1 MVVLLV
7 RLSIKL
13 QIRGNVVLGET
24 IWHLVPQILST
35 ALVVQL
41 TEVVVQE
48 RSIGLIRR
56 LLVALPHRGIVQ
68 VQMEDEQVLLV
79 NIPMRRVLTVPT
91 PSPELLPVRVL
102 QHLQLIHPIHS

>member
-1 MVVLLV
+1 MVVLPV

-35 ALVVQL
+35 ALAVQQI
-41 TEVVVQE
+41 EVVVQV

-56 LLVALPHRGIVQ
+56 LLVVLPHHGIVLDLMA
-68 VQMEDEQVLLV
+68 VVRVLLV
-79 NIPMRRVLTVPT
+79 TIPMRRVLTVPT

-102 QHLQLIHPIHS
+102 QHLQLTHPIHS